1 MLSLERTEAILRELR
16 ERNAVLVADLARR
29 LFVSPSTIRRDLAML
44 EREGLLRRTH
54 GGAMAVTRQSSEIPL
69 SLRTGEQRAEKAAM
83 GRLASRLVRNDMF
96 LALDATTTVA
106 SMLPFLARY
115 SSLRILTSSAQLALD
130 ALELPNV
137 QVCCTGGWLH
147 RYSRSFIG
155 EAARERMAAFNC
167 DIAFFSAR
175 SADLRTGITDV
186 NEEEVYIIQQ
196 MLEGSRQRV
205 FLCDHTKLDHVSCRK
220 LWPISKIDC
229 LITDRRPPE
238 AWVQALAE
246 QGVRLLY
253 PDSEKE

>member
-1 MLSLERTEAILRELR
+1 MLSLERMDAILRELQDH
-16 ERNAVLVADLARR
+16 NAILVADLARR
-29 LFVSPSTIRRDLAML
+29 LFVSPSTIRRDLALL

-69 SLRTGEQRAEKAAM
+69 SMRTGERRAEKAAM
-83 GRLASRLVRNDMF
+83 GRLASRLVRDDMF
-96 LALDATTTVA
+96 LALDATTTAA
-106 SMLPFLARY
+106 SLLPFLARY
-115 SSLRILTSSAQLALD
+115 QSIKILTPSAQLALD

-147 RYSRSFIG
+147 KYSRSFIG

-175 SADLRTGITDV
+175 SADLQVGITDV
-186 NEEEVYIIQQ
+186 NEEEVYVIQQ
-196 MLEGSRQRV
+196 MLEGSRRRV

-220 LWPISKIDC
+220 LWPLSKIDC
-229 LITDRRPPE
+229 LITDQRPPE
-238 AWVQALAE
+238 PWVLALAD